1 MIRIMTVEDLDQV
14 MLLEL
19 TCFSVPWTRE
29 SFKKELTENKLAH
42 YIVIEEE
49 NQIVGYGGVWYIVD
63 EGHITNVAI
72 HPDHRKKG
80 LGKQLV
86 DAMKDMAIQNE
97 IILMTLEVRVSN
109 VAAITL
115 YERMGFL
122 EAGIR
127 PKYYTDNQEDALIM
141 WVKLGA

>member
-1 MIRIMTVEDLDQV
+1 MIRVMTVEDLDQV

-19 TCFSVPWTRE
+19 ACFSVPWTQE

>member
-19 TCFSVPWTRE
+19 ACFSVPWTQE

-86 DAMKDMAIQNE
+86 DAMKDMAIQND